1 VLIDIELKT
10 KPRYGT
16 MENLTHSIMS
26 HGLVRGTG
34 KRSFHYWLGCLKASR
49 KDLALF
55 IRCELVHT
63 YMCMCVHVC
72 VCMCVCVLYVEAR
85 GYLQELVLFFH
96 HVVLVTEPT
105 TSGIVAHAFTH
116 GPSLWPQI

>member
-1 VLIDIELKT
+1 MLIDIELKT

-63 YMCMCVHVC
+63 YMCMCGCVHCVCICACVCACVDVCVHMHICACVGMFTVYVCVHVC
-72 VCMCVCVLYVEAR
+72 VCLCVCVCVCVCV
-85 GYLQELVLFFH
+85 Q
-96 HVVLVTEPT
+96 
-105 TSGIVAHAFTH
+105 
-116 GPSLWPQI
+116 